1 VKRLPDADTERGAR
15 VWLVRHAP
23 TSWTGTRFC
32 GRADPPLTAAG
43 ARAAAALGARLAAVL
58 GPGAVIRTS
67 PARRAAATAAAIAT
81 AVRAGAPRVDDRLV
95 EVDFGAVEGLAWAEV
110 GERYPDVAAITL
122 RGGAVDWPEGETDR
136 SVRRR
141 AAAVW
146 RDLTA
151 LVGGAASAPAV
162 VVSHGVVLR
171 AVLRVAGVSPPGH
184 DADPD
189 GPSPQG
195 AGATW
200 RVLEPASAV
209 GLARVGASWHV
220 VATVRSDTTT
230 P

>member
-1 VKRLPDADTERGAR
+1 VRRLPDADTERGAR

-23 TSWTGTRFC
+23 TAWTGTRFC

-43 ARAAAALGARLAAVL
+43 ARAAAALGAQLAAVL
-58 GPGAVIRTS
+58 GPGAAIRTS

-81 AVRAGAPRVDDRLV
+81 AVRAGAPQVDDRLV

-122 RGGAVDWPEGETDR
+122 SGGAVDWPEGETDR

-146 RDLTA
+146 RDVTA
-151 LVGGAASAPAV
+151 LAGGAVSAPEV

-171 AVLRVAGVSPPGH
+171 AMLGAGGVSPPGQ

-189 GPSPQG
+189 RPGPPG
-195 AGATW
+195 PGATW

-220 VATVRSDTTT
+220 VATVRSDTTS